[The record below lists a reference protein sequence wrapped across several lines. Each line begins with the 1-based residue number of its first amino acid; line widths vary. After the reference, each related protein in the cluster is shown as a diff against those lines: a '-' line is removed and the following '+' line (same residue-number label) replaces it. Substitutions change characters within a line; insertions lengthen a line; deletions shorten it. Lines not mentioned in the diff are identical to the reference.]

1 MERSEMELKTVP
13 ELRAMCLR
21 YGIPGMSKARKDDI
35 IDALENYFEDQNE
48 YSDDGGDQNTTQT
61 SDGIPLVAVNAELS
75 SYVNVNANAS
85 GDGRYLTNITVSCGA
100 SSGNFPVVGKTVGQ
114 VAEFLR
120 EALNI
125 DRLSIGVVNGVEVK
139 DEYVL
144 VNGDSLE
151 FLKTSGRKG

>member
-21 YGIPGMSKARKDDI
+21 YGISGMSKARKDDI
-35 IDALENYFEDQNE
+35 IDALEDYFDEQNG
-48 YSDDGGDQNTTQT
+48 YSDSNNDQSSTQK

-75 SYVNVNANAS
+75 SYVNVNES
-85 GDGRYLTNITVSCGA
+85 GNDRYLTNITVSCGA

-151 FLKTSGRKG
+151 FLKSSGRKG